1 MNGDALKDLL
11 FREDEVQMLLDDVN
25 THYGYD
31 FRNYAQS
38 SLIRRLSRIMHVSK
52 LPSFAEMRY
61 KVIHDEEFFEYFLQ
75 EVTVNVTEMFRDPE
89 FFNALRKEVLPLL
102 STYPLI
108 RIWHAG
114 CSTGEEVY
122 SMAIMLL
129 EEGLL
134 HRSLL
139 YATDLNQHVLEI
151 AKRGAYSMQEMKL
164 NTENYISTGGNQE
177 LSSYYEVKNGQ
188 AIFSDILKNRM
199 IFSMHNLEADQSF
212 NEFNLIVCRNV
223 LIYFNKS
230 LQDKVLRLFNESL
243 SNFGFL
249 VLGVKEFLNFT
260 DIKENF
266 KPVNQSQKIYKRKN

>member
-75 EVTVNVTEMFRDPE
+75 EVTVNETEMFRDPE

-164 NTENYISTGGNQE
+164 NTENYISAGGNQE

-249 VLGVKEFLNFT
+249 VLGVKESLNFT

>member
-75 EVTVNVTEMFRDPE
+75 EVTVNETEMFRDPE

-164 NTENYISTGGNQE
+164 NTENYISAGGNQE